1 MPCHGGTGCLVMCRS
16 DLNEYHNSLRFKRN
30 YLIIN
35 SLMQNQE
42 KAVVFDEERAS
53 TYDERAA
60 KLAPLRDA
68 LHLLT
73 RLILSDLPADA
84 RILCVGVGT
93 GLELIYLA
101 REFPQWQFT
110 AVEPA
115 PAMLDTCRQ
124 KAEECG
130 VASRCTWHEGY
141 LDSLPVSQPFD
152 AGTCL
157 LVSHFFM
164 QQEERRNFFSQIAS
178 RLRPHGYLVSA
189 DLASDMSSL
198 SYQSLREVWTRML
211 KYAEYPD
218 RDVEQFLASHG
229 RDAAVL
235 PPNEVAS
242 IIASSGF
249 DTPVLFLQTLFIHA
263 WYARRP

>member
-1 MPCHGGTGCLVMCRS
+1 
-16 DLNEYHNSLRFKRN
+16 
-30 YLIIN
+30 
-35 SLMQNQE
+35 MQNQE
-42 KAVVFDEERAS
+42 PTVVFDEKRAS
-53 TYDERAA
+53 TYNERAA
-60 KLAPLRDA
+60 KVAPLRDT

-73 RLILSDLPADA
+73 RLILSELPVDA

-101 REFPQWQFT
+101 RAFPQWQFT

-115 PAMLDTCRQ
+115 SAMLNICRQ
-124 KAEECG
+124 QAEACG

-141 LDSLPVSQPFD
+141 LDSLPTSEPFD
-152 AGTCL
+152 AATCL

-164 QQEERRNFFSQIAS
+164 QQEERRNFFSQIVP
-178 RLRPHGYLVSA
+178 RLRSQGYLVSA
-189 DLASDMSSL
+189 DLASDMSTSA
-198 SYQSLREVWTRML
+198 YQSLREVWTRML

-218 RDVEQFLASHG
+218 QDIEKFLDSHG

-235 PPNEVAS
+235 PPHEVAS

-249 DTPVLFLQTLFIHA
+249 DVPVLFMQTLFIHA
-263 WYARRP
+263 WYARRL

>member
-1 MPCHGGTGCLVMCRS
+1 
-16 DLNEYHNSLRFKRN
+16 
-30 YLIIN
+30 
-35 SLMQNQE
+35 MQNQE
-42 KAVVFDEERAS
+42 SSIVFDQERAS
-53 TYDERAA
+53 SYDKRFA
-60 KLAPLRDA
+60 KLAPLNDA
-68 LHLLT
+68 LYLLI
-73 RLILSDLPADA
+73 RLVLSELPADA

-93 GLELIYLA
+93 GSELINLA
-101 REFPQWQFT
+101 QTFPQWQFT

-115 PAMLDTCRQ
+115 APMLDICRQ
-124 KAEECG
+124 RTEECG
-130 VASRCTWHEGY
+130 IASRCTFHEGY
-141 LDSLPVSQPFD
+141 LDSLPASHSFD
-152 AGTCL
+152 AATCL
-157 LVSHFFM
+157 LVSHFFV
-164 QQEERRNFFSQIAS
+164 QQDERRNFFSQIAS

-189 DLASDMSSL
+189 DLASDMSTL

-263 WYARRP
+263 WYARRR